1 MEAWII
7 DLLERFGLA
16 GIFLLLVLETVFPP
30 IPSEV
35 ILAFGGFLTTRTALT
50 LPGVILWATLGS
62 CVGAALLYLLGAW
75 LGEERLL
82 RLADRIGPRIRLR
95 GEDLSR
101 AIAWYRRYQS
111 RAVFLCRMVPVLRSL
126 ISLPAGLFRMP
137 FFPFLLLTAFG
148 SLLWNTLLSFAGAA
162 LGEAWPAVLAA
173 VERYSAAMLVLL
185 FLATAAAAIFF
196 FFKRR
201 KKADK

>member
-7 DLLERFGLA
+7 GSLERFGLA

-50 LPGVILWATLGS
+50 LPGVIFWATMGS
-62 CVGAALLYLLGAW
+62 CAGAVLLYLLGTW

-82 RLADRIGPRIRLR
+82 RLAGRVGPRIRLR

-101 AIAWYRRYQS
+101 AISWYRRYQA
-111 RAVFLCRMVPVLRSL
+111 RAVFLCRMVPSFL
-126 ISLPAGLFRMP
+126 
-137 FFPFLLLTAFG
+137 PFLLLTALG

-173 VERYSAAMLVLL
+173 VERYSAAMLALL
-185 FLATAAAAIFF
+185 FLAAAAAAVFF
-196 FFKRR
+196 FFRRR
-201 KKADK
+201 KKSGK

>member
-1 MEAWII
+1 MEAWITGS
-7 DLLERFGLA
+7 LERFGLA

-50 LPGVILWATLGS
+50 LPGVIFWATMGS
-62 CVGAALLYLLGAW
+62 CAGAVLLYLLGTW

-82 RLADRIGPRIRLR
+82 RLAGRVGPRIRLR

-101 AIAWYRRYQS
+101 AISWYRRYQA

-126 ISLPAGLFRMP
+126 ISLPAGLFRMS
-137 FFPFLLLTAFG
+137 FLPFLLLTALG

-173 VERYSAAMLVLL
+173 VERYSAAMLALL
-185 FLATAAAAIFF
+185 FLAAAAAAVFF
-196 FFKRR
+196 FLL
-201 KKADK
+201 